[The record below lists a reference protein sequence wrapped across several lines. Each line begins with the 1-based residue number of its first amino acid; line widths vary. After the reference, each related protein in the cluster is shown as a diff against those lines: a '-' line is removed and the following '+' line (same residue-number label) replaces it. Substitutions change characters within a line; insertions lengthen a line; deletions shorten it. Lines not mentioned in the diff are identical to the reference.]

1 MPMYKLKIIIASTRP
16 GRKGEAVGAWI
27 TELAKQQPDFEIEVL
42 DLAVVNLPFLDEANH
57 PRLRKYEKEHT
68 KKWSETIDGADA
80 FLFVTPEYN
89 YGYPAPLKNAIDFLF
104 WEWHFKPVAFVTYG
118 GIAGGTR
125 CQQMLKQVVTALSMM
140 PVNEAV
146 NVPSFAKFLTQEGK
160 FEPDEVVEKSA
171 GEMFKSLLKWTT
183 ALAPMRQK

>member
-16 GRKGEAVGAWI
+16 GRKGEAVGRWI
-27 TELAKQQPDFEIEVL
+27 TGLAQKQQEFETEVM
-42 DLAVVNLPFLDEANH
+42 DLAAINLPFLDEANH

-68 KKWSETIDGADA
+68 KKWSAVIDSADA

-89 YGYPAPLKNAIDFLF
+89 YGFPAPLKNAIDFLF
-104 WEWHFKPVAFVTYG
+104 WEWHYKPVAFVTYG
-118 GIAGGTR
+118 GVAAGTR

-146 NVPSFAKFLTQEGK
+146 NVPFFAKFLTPEGN
-160 FEPDEVVEKSA
+160 FEPDEIVEKSA
-171 GEMFKSLLKWTT
+171 GEMFKSLAKWTA